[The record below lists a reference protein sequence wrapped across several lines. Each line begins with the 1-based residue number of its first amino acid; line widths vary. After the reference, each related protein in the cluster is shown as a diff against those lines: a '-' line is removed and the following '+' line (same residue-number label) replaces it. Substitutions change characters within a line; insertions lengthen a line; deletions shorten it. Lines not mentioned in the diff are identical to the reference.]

1 MHSLGSFN
9 GDLCTAGPQPPNS
22 FFFFFSLPVF
32 FVSVFFSADAFGTKK
47 ASHCLFCLAPSSG
60 SLNAAS
66 LAVKNLITALKF
78 AKPAALS
85 VQFPVELH

>member
-1 MHSLGSFN
+1 MH
-9 GDLCTAGPQPPNS
+9 CRATAAKQL
-22 FFFFFSLPVF
+22 FFFFFFFLPVF

-47 ASHCLFCLAPSSG
+47 ASHCLFCLALPSG

-66 LAVKNLITALKF
+66 LAVKNLIIALKF